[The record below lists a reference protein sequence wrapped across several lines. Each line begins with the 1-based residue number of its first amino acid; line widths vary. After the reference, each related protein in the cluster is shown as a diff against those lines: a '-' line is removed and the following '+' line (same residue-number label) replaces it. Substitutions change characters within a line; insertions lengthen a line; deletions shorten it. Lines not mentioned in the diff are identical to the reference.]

1 MVTTEAVHRVIEQH
15 AALRGDLIAIADR
28 DRSCSYRELNVKGNA
43 VARQLIAAG
52 FRRGGHVSVRMP
64 RGIDLAVVLLA
75 TLKAGGSY
83 AWTDSE
89 RSESPEPTGVSI
101 SVGCNAVET
110 RHLHLELTAALAEPC
125 SCSPNLPILTRGSD
139 IACVLADCANG
150 MAPVMVPHAT
160 ITALRARAVTHPTP
174 WTGEPGAFD
183 LWMALMA
190 GTTAVVEGQAAGIV
204 AA

>member
-1 MVTTEAVHRVIEQH
+1 VTTEAIHRVIEQH
-15 AALRGDLIAIADR
+15 AAIRGDLVAIADR
-28 DRSCSYRELNVKGNA
+28 DRSCSYRELNFRANA
-43 VARQLIAAG
+43 VARHLIAAG
-52 FRRGGHVSVRMP
+52 FRRGGHLSVRMP

-83 AWTDSE
+83 TWTDSDQ
-89 RSESPEPTGVSI
+89 SESSEPTGVSI
-101 SVGCNAVET
+101 SAGCNAAET
-110 RHLHLELTAALAEPC
+110 RHLHLELSAPLAESC

-139 IACVLADCANG
+139 IACVLADRTDG
-150 MAPVMVPHAT
+150 TAPVMVPHAT

-190 GTTAVVEGQAAGIV
+190 GTTALVEGQAAGIV